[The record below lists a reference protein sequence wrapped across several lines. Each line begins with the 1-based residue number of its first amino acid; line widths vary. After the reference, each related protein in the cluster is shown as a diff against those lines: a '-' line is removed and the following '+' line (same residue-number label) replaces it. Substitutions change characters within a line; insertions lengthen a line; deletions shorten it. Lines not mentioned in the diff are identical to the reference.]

1 MVKFLG
7 GGFLVEE
14 VHLVVLINEGGD
26 EFFPFVQ
33 SILQFLDIPTI
44 FILRP
49 DGLLILESYLLVY
62 IQHFVVVRLYS
73 LHFLSDGGELELVL
87 CVGLLELTV
96 LSEDLLGLFADDL
109 HLALYLLAFVDFVLD
124 VLPAALKVVDGL
136 VQLLLR
142 LLFLFLEL
150 VDLALEELVV
160 LKRVLQL
167 LPGLPQSLE
176 QQVLLL
182 LEGLDD
188 LIQLFIIGLGEEE
201 NDVADGLD
209 GLLPD
214 EIGNVFLVVPLVE
227 EEVFEF
233 IEDGECAFLIR

>member
-1 MVKFLG
+1 MVELLG

-14 VHLVVLINEGGD
+14 MHFIVLIYEGGD
-26 EFFPFVQ
+26 EFFPFVE

-49 DGLLILESYLLVY
+49 DGLVILESYFLINV
-62 IQHFVVVRLYS
+62 QHLIVVGLYP
-73 LHFLSDGGELELVL
+73 LHFLPDAGELELVL

-96 LSEDLLGLFADDL
+96 FSEDLLGLLADDL
-109 HLALYLLAFVDFVLD
+109 HLALDLLAFVDFVLD

-167 LPGLPQSLE
+167 LPRLPQSLE

-188 LIQLFIIGLGEEE
+188 LIQLFIVGLGEEE
-201 NDVADGLD
+201 DNSADGLD

-214 EIGNVFLVVPLVE
+214 EIGDVLVLVSLVE

-233 IEDGECAFLIR
+233 IEDGESAVLIR